1 MKVLIGF
8 LYLLF
13 VSMDVS
19 SDEINSWEQLVK
31 KGNTYYK
38 KSDNLPFTGILKN
51 FFESGEISLIDHFK
65 NGKQHGKFKS
75 FHKNGKLSMVG
86 DFFDGKQNG
95 EWFEYYDDGSLYWR
109 LIYKNGVK
117 KDGVFR
123 MYHKNGKIRSEV
135 LYENDKPASN
145 WIFFDESGKKER
157 EDVYKDGKFF
167 YEKYFD

>member
-1 MKVLIGF
+1 MTF
-8 LYLLF
+8 L
-13 VSMDVS
+13 
-19 SDEINSWEQLVK
+19 
-31 KGNTYYK
+31 
-38 KSDNLPFTGILKN
+38 
-51 FFESGEISLIDHFK
+51 SGDKYVGAWK

-75 FHKNGKLSMVG
+75 FHRNGKLSMVG

-145 WIFFDESGKKER
+145 WIFFEPIIFVRFLRHFLLKIF
-157 EDVYKDGKFF
+157 FF
-167 YEKYFD
+167 YLKLLGLYKHC